1 MATINVPNRFYDKNI
16 TKAMELYKNHLQ
28 HTARLYEI
36 RNQNCT
42 LRRSSSSH
50 CSQLSSRSTTSFD
63 DHRQLINGLHQASK
77 SRLRAS
83 QRSVNQRNEQLYN
96 RLQSIH
102 NKKNK
107 YAAVRVMPG
116 GCSYQNDV
124 GSMHYQKK
132 KVDAKKLDQ
141 DNFKFAARIMTTK
154 PSVEPTEKLVLQHLR
169 RPVPQSFVET

>member
-36 RNQNCT
+36 RNQNRT

-63 DHRQLINGLHQASK
+63 EHRQLINGLQQASK

-83 QRSVNQRNEQLYN
+83 QRSVDQRNEQLYN

-102 NKKNK
+102 NKKVVK
-107 YAAVRVMPG
+107 YAAAVRVMPG
-116 GCSYQNDV
+116 GSSYQNDV
-124 GSMHYQKK
+124 GSMNYQKK
-132 KVDAKKLDQ
+132 RLEARKLDQ
-141 DNFKFAARIMTTK
+141 DNFKFARRIMSTK

-169 RPVPQSFVET
+169 RPIP